1 MKRLILSSR
10 NRLKSYAALTLVF
23 GILAIHAIANLALAK
38 SAEPNDARY
47 EAYVVG
53 IADGDTITVLTNQ
66 NEQVKIRLYGID
78 CPEKKQA
85 FGTKARQFI
94 ADLVFNKAVSIQ
106 PIQRDRY
113 GRLVAKVY
121 VDNRDVGLTMIE
133 YGYAWWYQQYAK
145 KATDYKQAQA
155 KARRQQLGLWADANP
170 VAPWMFRKHKGE
182 Q

>member
-1 MKRLILSSR
+1 MKRLILNSR
-10 NRLKSYAALTLVF
+10 NSLKSYAALTLAF
-23 GILAIHAIANLALAK
+23 GILISPAIANLALAK

-94 ADLVFNKAVSIQ
+94 ADLVFNKTVSIQ

-170 VAPWMFRKHKGE
+170 VAPWMFRKHKKE
-182 Q
+182 E